1 MHQLGKLTKN
11 FVVLDSCN
19 DNKRLSILFYS
30 IRPLESCNTKQVKN
44 IFYLYVFTFIIG
56 HLKGKWSWISPQRM
70 ISALSVMAQA
80 LQSLRFTPPCV

>member
-30 IRPLESCNTKQVKN
+30 ISKVSIEELQFDIDVNGL
-44 IFYLYVFTFIIG
+44 F
-56 HLKGKWSWISPQRM
+56 
-70 ISALSVMAQA
+70 LSVVSY
-80 LQSLRFTPPCV
+80 LLVC

>member
-30 IRPLESCNTKQVKN
+30 ILEDLANYKREKN
-44 IFYLYVFTFIIG
+44 VYN
-56 HLKGKWSWISPQRM
+56 
-70 ISALSVMAQA
+70 
-80 LQSLRFTPPCV
+80 

>member
-30 IRPLESCNTKQVKN
+30 ILWRP
-44 IFYLYVFTFIIG
+44 
-56 HLKGKWSWISPQRM
+56 
-70 ISALSVMAQA
+70 
-80 LQSLRFTPPCV
+80 

>member
-30 IRPLESCNTKQVKN
+30 ILYACGLECTEFGLACRL
-44 IFYLYVFTFIIG
+44 IY
-56 HLKGKWSWISPQRM
+56 
-70 ISALSVMAQA
+70 
-80 LQSLRFTPPCV
+80 